1 MIFTDNPVLIELG
14 AQINRLL
21 TNRQKIK
28 ADYTRAEM
36 SSKKM
41 LSNISHDI
49 KTPLTVLLGYLEII
63 RLAHKEDEMLKK
75 AEVKAKQ
82 VMELINQFFT
92 LAKLEAK
99 DTDIILRRI
108 NICEVCRE
116 NVLEFYD
123 ILLLKEFQVDLSIPE
138 ESLFVQ
144 ADTNALQRILY
155 NLLSNVIRYGS
166 DGKYLGAL
174 GDLVWDGC
182 KLSAAVVG
190 KRKFSANE
198 FVCGDAVIIKHQAR
212 VLKSDVKKDGRVIIR
227 RGTSVT
233 PEVLEKARKE
243 GEYIQTN
250 LKTI

>member
-1 MIFTDNPVLIELG
+1 M
-14 AQINRLL
+14 
-21 TNRQKIK
+21 
-28 ADYTRAEM
+28 
-36 SSKKM
+36 
-41 LSNISHDI
+41 NISDFYG
-49 KTPLTVLLGYLEII
+49 KRVESRNGRTGYVISVNACGGKVVCLVC
-63 RLAHKEDEMLKK
+63 ADDDE
-75 AEVKAKQ
+75 
-82 VMELINQFFT
+82 
-92 LAKLEAK
+92 
-99 DTDIILRRI
+99 
-108 NICEVCRE
+108 
-116 NVLEFYD
+116 
-123 ILLLKEFQVDLSIPE
+123 KEFIIDVKNIVSYGETVIFDDR
-138 ESLFVQ
+138 ES
-144 ADTNALQRILY
+144 
-155 NLLSNVIRYGS
+155 VIRNSVPLRLGKPVYNC

-233 PEVLEKARKE
+233 PAVLEKARKE